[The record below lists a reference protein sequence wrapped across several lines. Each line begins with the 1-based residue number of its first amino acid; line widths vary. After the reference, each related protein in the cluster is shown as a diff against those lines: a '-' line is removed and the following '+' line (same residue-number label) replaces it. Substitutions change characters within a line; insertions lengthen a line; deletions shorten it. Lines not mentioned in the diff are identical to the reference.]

1 MSPIKGLVECLPAL
15 RRYARF
21 ITGSNRIGNSL
32 CETILKESSGI
43 ERDWPSGRGSRVA
56 AFKILSTLLNTP
68 TCWELANLYADHPTT
83 GELKGRLSLLT
94 PGPRQVYLLMG
105 MEGFTFQET
114 MKILDLTCAEVNSKL
129 VRAREEIAMQV
140 ATTVLIIEDEVF
152 IARDL
157 ERIVKRLG
165 HTVIAKARTRDAAR
179 AIISTQKPG
188 LILADIQLADGSNG
202 IDAVNDWLESIGEV
216 PIIFITA
223 FPEQLLT
230 GNHPE
235 PAFLLAKPY
244 QVTEVEAAINH
255 VLFFNA
261 KSTLSPA
268 DPRWSIVKI
277 NGLET
282 ACPTGA

>member
-21 ITGSNRIGNSL
+21 ITGSNVIGNAL

-43 ERDWPSGRGSRVA
+43 DRDWSPGRETRIA
-56 AFKILSTLLNTP
+56 AFKILSILLNTP
-68 TCWELANLYADHPTT
+68 TCWELAELHADQSSARA
-83 GELKGRLSLLT
+83 LSGRLSNLT
-94 PGPRQVYLLMG
+94 PGPRQVYLLMS
-105 MEGFTFQET
+105 MEGFTFKET
-114 MKILDLTCAEVNSKL
+114 MTILDLTCDEMNSML
-129 VRAREEIAMQV
+129 VLAREEIAKQV
-140 ATTVLIIEDEVF
+140 KTTVLIIEDEVF

-165 HTVIAKARTRDAAR
+165 HTVIAKARTRNAAR
-179 AIISTQKPG
+179 AIIDTQKPG

-202 IDAVNDWLESIGEV
+202 IEAVNDWLQSIGMV

-244 QVTEVEAAINH
+244 QVNEVEAAINH

-261 KSTLSPA
+261 KSALAKS
-268 DPRWSIVKI
+268 DPRWSIVKV

-282 ACPTGA
+282 ACPIGA

>member
-1 MSPIKGLVECLPAL
+1 MLPIKPLVQCLPAL

-21 ITGSNRIGNSL
+21 ITGSNRIANSL
-32 CETILKESSGI
+32 CVTLLKEADGI
-43 ERDWPSGRGSRVA
+43 EYDWPPGRQTRVV
-56 AFKILSTLLNTP
+56 AFRILSTLLNTP
-68 TCWELANLYADHPTT
+68 TCRELSEHYADHPSSRD
-83 GELKGRLSLLT
+83 LNGRLSLLT
-94 PGPRQVYLLMG
+94 PGARQAYLLIG
-105 MEGFTFQET
+105 MEGFTFKET
-114 MKILDLTCAEVNSKL
+114 MTILDVSSEELTSML
-129 VRAREEIAMQV
+129 VQARQEIAMQV

-165 HTVIAKARTRDAAR
+165 HTVIAKVRTRSAAR
-179 AIISTQKPG
+179 AIINAQKPG

-202 IDAVNDWLESIGEV
+202 IDAVNDWLQSIGTV

-223 FPEQLLT
+223 YPEQLLT

-244 QVTEVEAAINH
+244 QVNEVEAAINH

-261 KSTLSPA
+261 KSALAPP
-268 DPRWSIVKI
+268 DPRWSIVKV

-282 ACPTGA
+282 ACPAGV